1 MNSTVRAH
9 RTLMLTI
16 ACAVILGVL
25 IWNVLPADAQT
36 ARRTYTD
43 TLEVRVLNLEVV
55 VSDRDGQ
62 RVPGLTTADFTLYVD
77 DQPAAIEYFTE
88 VREGSYVDTV
98 DRYADA
104 GVVAGKPSGT
114 SFLVFIDEFFPIDRD
129 KKQVLTALK
138 ERVQSAPEWAPQDRV
153 AVVSW
158 NGKGINVLTDWTN
171 DRGAVLAAL
180 DVAIARPGQ
189 GLNRQQERSQ
199 YGVTLDPSNLAASA
213 AGGGDRYR
221 LGTQERIYADML
233 VGQLEGTVGAAAAA
247 MRGLDVI
254 PGRKALLLLS
264 GGWPMNVDDWVGR
277 SATRSIQEGQ
287 VPSGADL
294 YGPLAET
301 ANLLGYSIYGV
312 DMPGFMQ
319 TGGSD
324 ASLANGRGAAY
335 GSTEFFLEDDLHG
348 SLRFMSAETGGLALI
363 NDRRI
368 SALGEVRKDVESFYW
383 LGFTPSWNR
392 DDGRHT
398 LRVEVN
404 RPDVF
409 VRARAG
415 FRDLAPRTQVAM
427 AVQSSLLFGMGR
439 PSSELQMK
447 VGTVEPAGRG
457 LFHVDIEMAIPI
469 SALTVQQSDS
479 GYDAEAT
486 LFVAALDASGGR
498 SEVPEIPLLLSSPSP
513 VPPNGLVAHTV
524 TLKLRKNT
532 ERVSMALYDVYGGKT
547 YTNTITKD
555 EEQTKAKN

>member
-1 MNSTVRAH
+1 MKATVLAN
-9 RTLMLTI
+9 RTLGLTI
-16 ACAVILGVL
+16 TAAVVLGALV
-25 IWNVLPADAQT
+25 WNVLPAGAQT

-43 TLEVRVLNLEVV
+43 TLEVRVLNIEVV

-62 RVPGLTTADFTLYVD
+62 RVPGLTNEDFTLYVD
-77 DQPAAIEYFTE
+77 DQPVPIEYFTE
-88 VREGSYVDTV
+88 VRKGAYVETV
-98 DRYADA
+98 DRYADS

-114 SFLVFIDEFFPIDRD
+114 SFLVFIDEFFPIGRD

-138 ERVQSAPEWAPQDRV
+138 ERVQSVSDWAPQDRV
-153 AVVSW
+153 AIVSW
-158 NGKGINVLTDWTN
+158 DGKGINVLTDWTN
-171 DRGAVLAAL
+171 DRNTVLAAL
-180 DVAIARPGQ
+180 DRAIARPGQ

-213 AGGGDRYR
+213 VGGGDRYR

-254 PGRKALLLLS
+254 PGRKTVLLLS
-264 GGWPMNVDDWVGR
+264 GGWPMDVGDWVGR

-287 VPSGADL
+287 IPSGADL

-319 TGGSD
+319 SGGSD
-324 ASLANGRGAAY
+324 AALATGRGAAY
-335 GSTEFFLEDDLHG
+335 GSTEFFLEDDLHS
-348 SLRFMSAETGGLALI
+348 SLRFLSAETGGLPLI
-363 NDRRI
+363 NDHRI

-383 LGFTPSWNR
+383 LGFTPSWIR
-392 DDGRHT
+392 DDVRHT

-404 RPDVF
+404 RPDIF
-409 VRARAG
+409 VRTRSG
-415 FRDLAPRTQVAM
+415 YLDLAPQTQVAM
-427 AVQSSLLFGMGR
+427 AVESSLLFGMGR

-447 VGTVEPAGRG
+447 VGTVEPVGRG
-457 LFHVDIEMAIPI
+457 LVHVDIEMSLPI
-469 SALTVQQSDS
+469 SALTVQQSKS

-486 LFVAALDASGGR
+486 LFVAALDAAGGR
-498 SEVPEIPLLLSSPSP
+498 SEVPAIPLLLSSPTP
-513 VPPNGLVAHTV
+513 FPPKGLVAHTV

-555 EEQTKAKN
+555 EEQTKAK